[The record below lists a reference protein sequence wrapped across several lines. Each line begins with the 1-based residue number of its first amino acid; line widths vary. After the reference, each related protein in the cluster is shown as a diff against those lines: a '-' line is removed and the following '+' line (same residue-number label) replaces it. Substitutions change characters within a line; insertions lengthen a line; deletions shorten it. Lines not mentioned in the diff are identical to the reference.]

1 MLLVTDESV
10 LETAVEAIRRGA
22 YDTIAK
28 TPEYLSAIP
37 LVVEKNLAIWRTK
50 QDSQHLASRL
60 TRALKQLRFKNRQ
73 IERMVSE
80 LHRTAAMDPL
90 TSLAN
95 RRAIGRMF
103 AECHRHQRDLACI
116 MIDLDGFKQLNDT
129 LGHQRGDEFLQCT
142 AGILHRYCR
151 QSDTAGRFGCDEFI
165 VLLPETDLA
174 TAQRVARRIGERYRL
189 ETARLCTDGT
199 VNHHLTTSLGLAT
212 MAHSRPSSHEQL
224 MAHADQALYRAKQA
238 GKTCVM
244 VCQDDPTSHPASSPG
259 PGTRRKSAAPRQR
272 ASLSAR

>member
-174 TAQRVARRIGERYRL
+174 T
-189 ETARLCTDGT
+189 
-199 VNHHLTTSLGLAT
+199 